1 MMKMIM
7 LLLLVMMMMASA
19 VVFCEDVESRHKI
32 KICVFMTNSKIC

>member
-7 LLLLVMMMMASA
+7 LLLVMMMMASA
-19 VVFCEDVESRHKI
+19 VVFCEYVESKHKI

>member
-7 LLLLVMMMMASA
+7 LLLVMMASA
-19 VVFCEDVESRHKI
+19 VVFCEYVESKHKI